1 MLYLAQ
7 ATSNNSGQV
16 TWITRTPSNPYV
28 DYYKLGNG
36 PERNELG
43 SFTLT
48 TLPSE
53 SYDNIWAN
61 QSTAPVVTLYP
72 TSGDA
77 LVEHHWARAVDS
89 EINIALTSNSNNLST
104 SWVKLSD
111 DRIAPRRQS

>member
-7 ATSNNSGQV
+7 ATSNSSGQV

-43 SFTLT
+43 AFTLT
-48 TLPSE
+48 VLPTQD
-53 SYDNIWAN
+53 YDTIWLN
-61 QSTAPVVTLYP
+61 QSTAPVVTIYP
-72 TSGDA
+72 TAGVA
-77 LVEHHWARAVDS
+77 ATEHHWTRAVDS
-89 EINIALTSNSNNLST
+89 ETDVALTLNSNNLST